1 MFINKTLYYKADRH
15 MKLRWKC
22 RLKPWEDDTVFIF
35 SQVDRTRVLDAN
47 EMRGG
52 AQNREKLSGDPLFL

>member
-1 MFINKTLYYKADRH
+1 

-35 SQVDRTRVLDAN
+35 SQVDRTTVLDAN

-52 AQNREKLSGDPLFL
+52 AQNREKFSGDPLFL

>member
-1 MFINKTLYYKADRH
+1 

-35 SQVDRTRVLDAN
+35 SQVDRTTVLDAN

-52 AQNREKLSGDPLFL
+52 AQNRENYQEIHYFYSGSTITLV

>member
-1 MFINKTLYYKADRH
+1 

-22 RLKPWEDDTVFIF
+22 RLKPWEEDEVFIF
-35 SQVDRTRVLDAN
+35 SQVDRTRVLHAN

-52 AQNREKLSGDPLFL
+52 VPKTEKNSQEIHYFYSGSTITLV